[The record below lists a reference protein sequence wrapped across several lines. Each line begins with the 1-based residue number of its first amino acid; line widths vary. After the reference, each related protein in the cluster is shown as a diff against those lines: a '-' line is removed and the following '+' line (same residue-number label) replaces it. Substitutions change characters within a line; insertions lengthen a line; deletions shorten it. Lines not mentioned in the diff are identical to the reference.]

1 MMRIGTL
8 MYMLVSG
15 MLLTLSCSTKHLNT
29 THIPGTPEG
38 IEQIIDWHY
47 QEHKI
52 PAISAALILEDNVYF
67 INRGLR
73 EKGNFPKVNQSTL
86 YQIASLSKTFT
97 GIILRG
103 LIEEKRIDP
112 EGSIVPF
119 LEEDLPKETLTRLDK
134 IKTADLVFHTSG
146 LPQRAENLKRKP
158 FGGAVKEPYSKEQ
171 LLTDLAEADLPFE
184 AGKGWA
190 YSNLGYALLG
200 YILEQQTGQTYEELL
215 QAYVIQPN
223 KLTKTSTALSPAER
237 SLLATPYHPVFG
249 TTTSDSSFGLHTAA
263 SGIYSSTEE
272 LAKLMQRQLVAY
284 QNADS
289 ITFEPLWITEEVVGN
304 GPVAYGYGIFKNTK
318 DYQGHTHTYIAQ
330 GGDAD
335 GYVSQYGFLPEKKAG
350 IILLASSG
358 GKWFWEMEQL
368 ILEKLMSLN

>member
-1 MMRIGTL
+1 MMRIGN
-8 MYMLVSG
+8 LVYVLLSG
-15 MLLTLSCSTKHLNT
+15 LILTQSCHTKHLNT
-29 THIPGTPEG
+29 THIASTPEG

-52 PAISAALILEDNVYF
+52 PAISAALILEENVYF
-67 INRGLR
+67 INRGLK
-73 EKGNFPKVNQSTL
+73 EKGDSLKVDQSTL

-103 LIEEKRIDP
+103 LVEEKRIDP
-112 EGSIVPF
+112 EVSITPF
-119 LEEDLPKETLTRLDK
+119 LEEDLPQEVLARLEK
-134 IKTADLVFHTSG
+134 IKIADLVFHTSG

-158 FGGAVKEPYSKEQ
+158 LGGAVKEPYSKEQ
-171 LLTDLAEADLPFE
+171 LLTDLAEADLQFE
-184 AGKGWA
+184 AGTGWA
-190 YSNLGYALLG
+190 YTNLGYAFLG
-200 YILEQQTGQTYEELL
+200 YILEQQTGQSYEELL

-223 KLTKTSTALSPAER
+223 ELEKTSTALSPAER

-249 TTTSDSSFGLHTAA
+249 TKTSDSSFGLHTAA

-272 LAKLMQRQLVAY
+272 LAKLMQRQLAAY

-318 DYQGHTHTYIAQ
+318 DYRGQTHTYIAQ

-350 IILLASSG
+350 IILLSSSG

-368 ILEKLMSLN
+368 ILEKLMALN